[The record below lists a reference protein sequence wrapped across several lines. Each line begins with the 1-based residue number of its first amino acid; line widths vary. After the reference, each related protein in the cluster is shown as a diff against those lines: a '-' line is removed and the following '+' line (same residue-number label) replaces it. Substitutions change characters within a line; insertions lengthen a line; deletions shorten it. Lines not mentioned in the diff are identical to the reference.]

1 VKPRIGKLRHRLTLE
16 APYRTADD
24 GGGAVMTWAAIADI
38 WGSIEAASGSERL
51 AADRLTG
58 TTQPMVT
65 IRYRAD
71 VTTAM
76 RFLSGDRTLL
86 IRAVLDTDGTRR
98 FLRCLC
104 EERDL

>member
-16 APYRTADD
+16 APSRTADD
-24 GGGAVMTWAAIADI
+24 GGGAVVTWAVIAEI
-38 WGSIEAASGSERL
+38 WGAIEVAAGGERVT
-51 AADRLTG
+51 ADRLTG
-58 TTQPMVT
+58 TTQPVVT

-71 VTTAM
+71 VTAAT

-86 IRAVLDTDGTRR
+86 IRAVLDPDGTRR